1 MRIRLTPTS
10 PLHICAVHAHTQ
22 TDTHACTHP
31 RFMARQY
38 EGAQESQ
45 PAPGLAPPQLP
56 SLAVTLP
63 SPSLHSFLFPG
74 LLLSTCVSFSYSP
87 SSLCWLSAV
96 SLCLFVSQSLF
107 LSHWASLSY
116 SPPPFPWTLHLS
128 CLCCSS
134 AQQFLGTSTA
144 TPEPQ
149 SNGKEKRGSA

>member
-116 SPPPFPWTLHLS
+116 SPPPISLDSPSVLPLLFFSPTIPWYLNCHPRAS
-128 CLCCSS
+128 
-134 AQQFLGTSTA
+134 
-144 TPEPQ
+144 E
-149 SNGKEKRGSA
+149 

>member
-1 MRIRLTPTS
+1 MLCT
-10 PLHICAVHAHTQ
+10 HTLRQ

-31 RFMARQY
+31 RFMAHQY

-45 PAPGLAPPQLP
+45 AAPGLAPPQLP
-56 SLAVTLP
+56 SLAVTFP

-74 LLLSTCVSFSYSP
+74 LLLFSCVSFSYSP
-87 SSLCWLSAV
+87 SSLCWLSAICQPRP
-96 SLCLFVSQSLF
+96 LCLSVTF
-107 LSHWASLSY
+107 SLSLGF
-116 SPPPFPWTLHLS
+116 SILLPPTPFPWTLHLS

-149 SNGKEKRGSA
+149 SDGKEKRGSA